1 MNMKRKQTT
10 RKILR
15 ILLSAVV
22 CLAFGFGLYTWNA
35 TALAGNPMPM
45 PFGVGVGV
53 IVSGSMEPELSI
65 DDVIVVKRASS
76 YDVGD
81 VVVFQHKASLVVH
94 KIIAIEGNTVTTQGT
109 ANTVADDPI
118 SITDIKGTVWFHID
132 GLGGVISWMQ
142 SPLGTGAILLLAGI
156 LLIKSYSVENRE
168 ERQKRDEV
176 EELKKEIERIKGNS
190 SGSDDST
197 PS

>member
-1 MNMKRKQTT
+1 MMKMKANT
-10 RKILR
+10 RKLLR

-22 CLAFGFGLYTWNA
+22 CLAFGFGLYTCNA
-35 TALAGNPMPM
+35 TLAGNPMPM
-45 PFGVGVGV
+45 PFGLGVGV

-76 YDVGD
+76 FAVGD
-81 VVVFQHKASLVVH
+81 VVVFQHKNTLVVH

-118 SITDIKGTVWFHID
+118 SITAIKGKVWFHVD

-142 SPLGTGAILLLAGI
+142 SPMGTGAILLVAG
-156 LLIKSYSVENRE
+156 LLLVQSYTVERRE
-168 ERQKRDEV
+168 ETKQASEA
-176 EELKKEIERIKGNS
+176 EELKQEIERLKQAASHN
-190 SGSDDST
+190 DDSHL
-197 PS
+197 S